1 MYIFVAGVII
11 VTVWLNALIRTVCTY
26 TQVVWLYGWFHLDQ
40 FGLHDEIVLVFLVKY
55 WWNDTPA
62 NNAMTCQLLYMY
74 VEYVIYNC
82 CLKSKSNLAE
92 NHKNK
97 LKDCNIVW
105 YTEYITVI
113 ILMCLLSNCT
123 LNTILTEFH
132 LLQHVFVLQTTDF
145 LAK

>member
-1 MYIFVAGVII
+1 MYGCF
-11 VTVWLNALIRTVCTY
+11 L
-26 TQVVWLYGWFHLDQ
+26 LDQ
-40 FGLHDEIVLVFLVKY
+40 FGLYDEIVLVFLVKY
-55 WWNDTPA
+55 WWNDAPA

-92 NHKNK
+92 NHETK
-97 LKDCNIVW
+97 LKDCKIVW
-105 YTEYITVI
+105 YAEYITVI